1 MRIRLITLCIAR
13 TTVGVDEMQF
23 KRSEGFRFD
32 FSSPINA
39 YYKILINGRTE
50 NFDQPIYECQ
60 IHDVS
65 AHGMKMFSVENFG
78 EHSNKMLQLEIH
90 FILDE
95 LAIIAV
101 GNIVWEKPYAK
112 GKLYGLIFNNQPKLE
127 ELIISE
133 LKARR
138 RKEVLGM
145 KKR

>member
-1 MRIRLITLCIAR
+1 
-13 TTVGVDEMQF
+13 MQF

-32 FSSPINA
+32 FQSPIQAN
-39 YYKILINGRTE
+39 YKILVNGLKE

-60 IHDVS
+60 IYDIS
-65 AHGMKMFSVENFG
+65 PRGMKMFSEISFD

-95 LAIIAV
+95 VTITAV
-101 GNIVWEKPYAK
+101 GNIVWEKSYAN
-112 GKLYGLIFNNQPKLE
+112 GKLYGLIFLNQPKLE

-138 RKEVLGM
+138 RKEILLG